1 MENTVKFNEIE
12 EVENI
17 EQDVVNTPEESNNNA
32 ALVAGMIGGFLA
44 YAIVSGG
51 KKLVKFVGTKV
62 AGHEAKKGLIMGG
75 GVDANYTEVADGQ
88 ESDEN
93 AEN

>member
-32 ALVAGMIGGFLA
+32 ALVAGMIGGLLA

-62 AGHEAKKGLIMGG
+62 AEHKAKKGLKNGV
-75 GVDANYTEVADGQ
+75 VDANYTEVADEQ